1 MLFYP
6 LRLALPIFLHRH
18 SLSTI
23 LDQGQ
28 DQNDRHEHHRP
39 RTIAK
44 DIVLSKL
51 STMTMTIATRESG
64 TLPKIANKFS
74 NALMIAF
81 RSFDFR
87 FVR

>member
-1 MLFYP
+1 
-6 LRLALPIFLHRH
+6 
-18 SLSTI
+18 
-23 LDQGQ
+23 
-28 DQNDRHEHHRP
+28 
-39 RTIAK
+39 
-44 DIVLSKL
+44 VLSKL
-51 STMTMTIATRESG
+51 STMTMTIATRKSG